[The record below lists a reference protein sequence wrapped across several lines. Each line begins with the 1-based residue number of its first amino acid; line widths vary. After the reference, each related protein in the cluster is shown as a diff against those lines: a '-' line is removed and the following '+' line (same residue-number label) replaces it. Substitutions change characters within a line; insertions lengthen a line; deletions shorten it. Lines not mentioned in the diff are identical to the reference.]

1 MIRWIIKK
9 RKSLVDINGKVWEGI
24 KHPKSHSQIDKEIEN
39 RMDITRLRSISQ
51 KVAFDSFVDA
61 VEFGELE

>member
-9 RKSLVDINGKVWEGI
+9 HKSLVDARGI
-24 KHPKSHSQIDKEIEN
+24 KSGFKHPKSHSQIDKEIEN
-39 RMDITRLRSISQ
+39 RMDITNLRSISQ
-51 KVAFDSFVDA
+51 TVAFDSFVDA